1 MYEFSI
7 FKDGKIKKNGNVT
20 KVNYCGLKSLYYDE
34 KIQIIIN
41 YILTSG
47 CSFIKITSGDD
58 VSKCISS
65 DKLYVCERSTWFLM
79 SNVRGNLGIDSIWL
93 YWRKLKFI
101 WNAKVVF
108 LFDVEIKGIV
118 SVLGMKEY
126 ISFNIWFQK
135 DGLQVVFWLN
145 VYQNVA

>member
-1 MYEFSI
+1 MGPMYNVKLQTSHRFTLLEKVYEFSI

-58 VSKCISS
+58 VS
-65 DKLYVCERSTWFLM
+65 
-79 SNVRGNLGIDSIWL
+79 
-93 YWRKLKFI
+93 
-101 WNAKVVF
+101 
-108 LFDVEIKGIV
+108 
-118 SVLGMKEY
+118 
-126 ISFNIWFQK
+126 
-135 DGLQVVFWLN
+135 
-145 VYQNVA
+145 

>member
-1 MYEFSI
+1 
-7 FKDGKIKKNGNVT
+7 
-20 KVNYCGLKSLYYDE
+20 
-34 KIQIIIN
+34 
-41 YILTSG
+41 
-47 CSFIKITSGDD
+47 
-58 VSKCISS
+58 
-65 DKLYVCERSTWFLM
+65 M
-79 SNVRGNLGIDSIWL
+79 SNVRGNFGIDSIWL

-101 WNAKVVF
+101 WKAKVVF

-145 VYQNVA
+145 VYQYVA